1 MLYYLLRETMQI
13 KKAVIPA
20 AGFGTRFLPWTKAMP
35 KEMLPI
41 VDKPVIQ
48 WVVEEAVEAGI
59 EQIIIIT
66 GWHKRGIED
75 HFDNN
80 IELQA
85 HLRKAGK
92 TKELKALK
100 RISQMADFVYL
111 RQKGPYGNATPVLS
125 AQDVVGEE
133 PFVVLWGDQFIWSK
147 PSRLKQVLQVY
158 EKYKCPVISGIRV
171 SKERLPFTGI
181 GRIKPYKEKN
191 LFKLLEIVEKP
202 TPEKAPSDLSPTG
215 CYLLTSDIFPILRS
229 LTPGKGG
236 EVWLVDGITKL
247 CKKRLVLVKDIV
259 GGIYYD
265 AGSKLNY
272 HQTVVDFMLKDKEIG
287 EEMRRYLKSKIQ
299 SSNDK

>member
-1 MLYYLLRETMQI
+1 MKI

-66 GWHKRGIED
+66 GWHKRAIED

-92 TKELKALK
+92 AKELKALK

-111 RQKGPYGNATPVLS
+111 RQKGSYGNATPVIS
-125 AQDVVGEE
+125 AEGVIGEE

-147 PSRLKQVLQVY
+147 PSRLQQMLAVWK
-158 EKYKCPVISGIRV
+158 KYQAPVISGIRV
-171 SKERLPFTGI
+171 KPEQVSSVGI

-191 LFKLLEIVEKP
+191 LYKLLEIVEKP

-215 CYLLTSDIFPILRS
+215 CYLLTPDIFPILKS
-229 LTPGKGG
+229 LKPSKGG

-247 CKKRLVLVKDIV
+247 CQKRDVLVKDIV
-259 GGIYYD
+259 DGIYYD

-272 HQTVVDFMLKDKEIG
+272 HKTVVDFMLKDKEIG
-287 EEMRRYLKSKIQ
+287 EEMRRYIKSKIQ
-299 SSNDK
+299 MTNAK

>member
-1 MLYYLLRETMQI
+1 MWYDILRIMKI

-80 IELQA
+80 IELQD

-92 TKELKALK
+92 TKELQSLK

-147 PSRLKQVLQVY
+147 PSRLKQMLQVFK
-158 EKYKCPVISGIRV
+158 KYQAPVISGIRV
-171 SKERLPFTGI
+171 LPEQVSSVGI
-181 GRIKPYKEKN
+181 GRIKPFKEKN
-191 LFKLLEIVEKP
+191 LYKLFEIVEKP

-215 CYLLTSDIFPILRS
+215 CYLLTPDIFSILRS

-236 EVWLVDGITKL
+236 EVWLVDGITRL
-247 CKKRLVLVKDIV
+247 CKKRTVLVKEIV

-272 HQTVVDFMLKDKEIG
+272 HKTVVDFMLKDKEIG
-287 EEMRRYLKSKIQ
+287 KEMRRYLKSKIQ